1 MAALVRKA
9 SFGRKPH
16 IRMSGAKVRALP
28 TLARPTRPRLT
39 NAPAQFDF
47 TISNVDV
54 ELDSAVHSD
63 QLVLVWRR
71 GYKVVSS
78 QLATVVEVLDH
89 TSGALSRTA
98 RLLPDLSLLC
108 TLFSARGGGKP
119 ELKHSELELQEGSG
133 STICSVP
140 LELSQHATGAAGSA
154 AGAAGTAGA
163 SSEGGHGGGQ
173 LSGPGKTLVL
183 AMPNG
188 LGTLRF
194 TLTVRRLVGAD
205 DGGSSPASSRC
216 SDTSSQ
222 AAHQDRGLRAY
233 PVPSCGGAG
242 PSAGSNGEHATEAVE
257 QRWRQVQLMEQAR
270 EDAATIKALQAD
282 LEALIRDNKRF
293 KEELLTHKKRTVLD
307 GVASSRRDLVEQLA
321 SVQTELACAKLAAKK
336 EAAAVEER
344 QADAFNEVIRQLAD
358 DLQQVT
364 QQRDEAWARLATLDK
379 SFTRTARGPPAALA
393 TAAQHQPGT
402 HLTRSLS
409 FVSRFRTGKVDPTGG
424 GAACREGAG

>member
-1 MAALVRKA
+1 M
-9 SFGRKPH
+9 
-16 IRMSGAKVRALP
+16 
-28 TLARPTRPRLT
+28 
-39 NAPAQFDF
+39 
-47 TISNVDV
+47 DV
-54 ELDSAVHSD
+54 ELGSAVLVD

-71 GYKVVSS
+71 GHKVVSS

-154 AGAAGTAGA
+154 AGAAGA

-188 LGTLRF
+188 LGMLRF

-205 DGGSSPASSRC
+205 DGGSSPASSHC
-216 SDTSSQ
+216 SDASS
-222 AAHQDRGLRAY
+222 HQDRGLRAC
-233 PVPSCGGAG
+233 PAPSCGGAG
-242 PSAGSNGEHATEAVE
+242 PSASFSGEHATEAVE

-379 SFTRTARGPPAALA
+379 SFSRTARGPPAALA
-393 TAAQHQPGT
+393 TAAQHQPST

-409 FVSRFRTGKVDPTGG
+409 FVSRFRTGRVDPTGG

>member
-1 MAALVRKA
+1 MV
-9 SFGRKPH
+9 S
-16 IRMSGAKVRALP
+16 S
-28 TLARPTRPRLT
+28 RLT
-39 NAPAQFDF
+39 
-47 TISNVDV
+47 
-54 ELDSAVHSD
+54 
-63 QLVLVWRR
+63 
-71 GYKVVSS
+71 
-78 QLATVVEVLDH
+78 TVVEVLDH
-89 TSGALSRTA
+89 SSGALSRTA

-108 TLFSARGGGKP
+108 TLFSARGGGKS

-154 AGAAGTAGA
+154 AAAAAAAAAAGA

-205 DGGSSPASSRC
+205 DGGSSPSSSHC

-222 AAHQDRGLRAY
+222 AAHQDRGLRSC
-233 PVPSCGGAG
+233 PVPSCDGVG
-242 PSAGSNGEHATEAVE
+242 PSAGFSGEHATEAVE

-344 QADAFNEVIRQLAD
+344 QANGFNEVIRQLAD

-379 SFTRTARGPPAALA
+379 SFSRTARGPPAALA
-393 TAAQHQPGT
+393 TAQPSA
-402 HLTRSLS
+402 HLYNGARDLVRSSS
-409 FVSRFRTGKVDPTGG
+409 FASRFRTGKVDPTGG
-424 GAACREGAG
+424 RAACREGVG

>member
-1 MAALVRKA
+1 M
-9 SFGRKPH
+9 
-16 IRMSGAKVRALP
+16 
-28 TLARPTRPRLT
+28 
-39 NAPAQFDF
+39 
-47 TISNVDV
+47 DV

-78 QLATVVEVLDH
+78 QHATVVEVLDH
-89 TSGALSRTA
+89 SSGALSRTA
-98 RLLPDLSLLC
+98 RLLPDLSLPC

-119 ELKHSELELQEGSG
+119 ELKHSELELQDGSG

-140 LELSQHATGAAGSA
+140 LELSQHAATGAAGSA
-154 AGAAGTAGA
+154 AGAAGA
-163 SSEGGHGGGQ
+163 SSDGGHGGGQ
-173 LSGPGKTLVL
+173 LSGPAKALVL

-205 DGGSSPASSRC
+205 DGGSSPASSHC
-216 SDTSSQ
+216 SDASS
-222 AAHQDRGLRAY
+222 HQDRGLRAC
-233 PVPSCGGAG
+233 PAPSCGGAG
-242 PSAGSNGEHATEAVE
+242 PSASFSGEHATEAVE

-358 DLQQVT
+358 ELQQVT

-379 SFTRTARGPPAALA
+379 SFSRTARGPPAALA
-393 TAAQHQPGT
+393 TAQPST
-402 HLTRSLS
+402 HLYNGAKLLVRSSS
-409 FVSRFRTGKVDPTGG
+409 FVSRFRTGRVDPTGG
-424 GAACREGAG
+424 GAGVREGAG

>member
-1 MAALVRKA
+1 M
-9 SFGRKPH
+9 
-16 IRMSGAKVRALP
+16 
-28 TLARPTRPRLT
+28 
-39 NAPAQFDF
+39 
-47 TISNVDV
+47 DV

-78 QLATVVEVLDH
+78 QHATVVEVLDH
-89 TSGALSRTA
+89 SSGALSRTA
-98 RLLPDLSLLC
+98 RLLPDLSLPC

-119 ELKHSELELQEGSG
+119 ELKHSELELQDGSG

-140 LELSQHATGAAGSA
+140 LELSQHAATGAAGSA
-154 AGAAGTAGA
+154 AGAAGA
-163 SSEGGHGGGQ
+163 SSDGGHGGGQ
-173 LSGPGKTLVL
+173 LSGPAKALVL

-205 DGGSSPASSRC
+205 DGGSSPASSHC
-216 SDTSSQ
+216 SDASS
-222 AAHQDRGLRAY
+222 HQDRGLRAC
-233 PVPSCGGAG
+233 PAPSCGGAG
-242 PSAGSNGEHATEAVE
+242 PSASFSGEHATEAVE

-358 DLQQVT
+358 ELQQVT

-379 SFTRTARGPPAALA
+379 SFSRTARGPPAALA
-393 TAAQHQPGT
+393 TAQPST
-402 HLTRSLS
+402 HLYNGAKLLVRSSS
-409 FVSRFRTGKVDPTGG
+409 FVSRFRTGRVDPTGG
-424 GAACREGAG
+424 GAAVREGAG